1 MLSFFKKKP
10 RVLVLD
16 DDVSMQKLVTKI
28 LKGKGL
34 DVELVGHGRLA
45 VELLQK
51 NKYDAIVLDLMMPHE
66 GGLTVLKHL
75 DQHDPAAISRVIV
88 MSASSGSVLGAW
100 KDRIFAVV
108 QKPFD
113 TDSFAASV
121 VECASRA
128 VPEPPGETGAP
139 T

>member
-1 MLSFFKKKP
+1 MLSLFKKKR

-16 DDVSMQKLVTKI
+16 DDVSMQKLVTRI

-34 DVELVGHGRLA
+34 EVEIVGHGRLA
-45 VELLQK
+45 VERLQQGA
-51 NKYDAIVLDLMMPHE
+51 YDAMVLDLMMPHE

-75 DQHDPAAISRVIV
+75 DQHDPEAIGRVIV
-88 MSASSGSVLGAW
+88 MSASAGSVLGTW

-108 QKPFD
+108 HKPFD
-113 TDSFAASV
+113 AESFAASV
-121 VECASRA
+121 VACAART
-128 VPEPPGETGAP
+128 ETSSSGHSDA